1 MSKDTEADTHT
12 HIHTYTHT
20 HTHTARDA
28 RARKESYAVLYSAG
42 MRITVYRFH
51 VALGIALMHAKKHV
65 WSSLGGAFVTCDK
78 IDM

>member
-1 MSKDTEADTHT
+1 MSKIPRRTHT
-12 HIHTYTHT
+12 Y
-20 HTHTARDA
+20 TARDA
-28 RARKESYAVLYSAG
+28 RAKKKAAQYRRGWWTYASSVNSAG
-42 MRITVYRFH
+42 MRVTVYRFH